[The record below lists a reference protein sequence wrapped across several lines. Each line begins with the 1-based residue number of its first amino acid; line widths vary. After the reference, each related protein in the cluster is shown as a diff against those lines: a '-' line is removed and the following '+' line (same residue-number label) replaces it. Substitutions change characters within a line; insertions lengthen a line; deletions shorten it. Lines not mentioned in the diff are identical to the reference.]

1 MQLYPLM
8 PKIQLYVMGNAQSLE
23 CLASRSTIYR
33 INSSSYVE
41 NQTKLN
47 AFELSWELDA
57 EVMSAFVPFP
67 NGMGDV
73 LQNISFVTLF
83 EALSEF
89 LTSMKLKPSSLMS
102 RTSFTIIFLCR
113 ADVHYWHNRCC
124 TYVTNSTLHFSS
136 AQVLLQ
142 WSEKWQIL
150 CF

>member
-1 MQLYPLM
+1 M

-57 EVMSAFVPFP
+57 EVMSAFVAFP

-73 LQNISFVTLF
+73 LQNMQFCNLVWSSIWISYKYETQ
-83 EALSEF
+83 AF
-89 LTSMKLKPSSLMS
+89 L
-102 RTSFTIIFLCR
+102 RN
-113 ADVHYWHNRCC
+113 V
-124 TYVTNSTLHFSS
+124 
-136 AQVLLQ
+136 
-142 WSEKWQIL
+142 
-150 CF
+150 